1 MTKSEA
7 RGVHYRDLADKCRV
21 KGDNIPDGQA
31 RAVLFEVAAT
41 WERLAALEQQNV
53 EQTDRGKTLAR
64 SRLHP
69 VIGH

>member
-1 MTKSEA
+1 VS
-7 RGVHYRDLADKCRV
+7 